1 MDEKAQ
7 KEALKELN
15 KSLEENIKKRNRK
28 IFWIVSIYLIL
39 VIVYQTIV
47 GTLPGENPDFL
58 GFKLIPIK
66 SVQTKEKYN
75 ISVNDINN
83 VNYFVEKDFKF
94 PIIPFL
100 VDLIDYYGDD
110 ISNGETVT
118 LSPNS
123 NVKLNYKV
131 YNCYSNYAGKLV
143 NENCDSHTVKYEEIS
158 IKHKIKIIKD
168 SFPKDEVLYDGKY
181 IKDISSYLKDEGK
194 YKVILYYK
202 KNFTTTKV
210 RFEVE
215 VLNDK
220 ENQ

>member
-15 KSLEENIKKRNRK
+15 KSLEADRKKRNR
-28 IFWIVSIYLIL
+28 IILSILIIYLLL
-39 VIVYQTIV
+39 VIVYQTIIGV
-47 GTLPGENPDFL
+47 LPGENPDFL
-58 GFKLIPIK
+58 GFKIIPIK
-66 SVQTKEKYN
+66 DIQTKEKYE
-75 ISVNDINN
+75 ISVNDNN
-83 VNYFVEKDFKF
+83 NLDYYIEKDFKF

-100 VDLIDYYGDD
+100 VDMIDYDSDSLGDGD
-110 ISNGETVT
+110 PIVISSNNGF
-118 LSPNS
+118 
-123 NVKLNYKV
+123 KIKYKV

-158 IKHKIKIIKD
+158 IKHKIKIIKE
-168 SFPKDEVLYDGKY
+168 SFPRDEVLYDGKY

-194 YKVILYYK
+194 YIVILYYK

>member
-7 KEALKELN
+7 KDALKELN
-15 KSLEENIKKRNRK
+15 KSLDKNRKKRNKK
-28 IFWIVSIYLIL
+28 IFWIISIYLIL
-39 VIVYQTIV
+39 VIVYQIII
-47 GTLPGENPDFL
+47 GTLPSENPNLL

-66 SVQTKEKYN
+66 SAQTKEKYN
-75 ISVNDINN
+75 ISVNNINN
-83 VNYFVEKDFKF
+83 INYFVEKDFKF

-100 VDLIDYYGDD
+100 VDLIDYSGDD

-118 LSPNS
+118 LKPNS

-143 NENCDSHTVKYEEIS
+143 NENCDSNTVKYEEIS
-158 IKHKIKIIKD
+158 IKHKIKIIKE
-168 SFPKDEVLYDGKY
+168 SFPKDEILYDGKY
-181 IKDISSYLKDEGK
+181 IKDISLYLKDEGK

>member
-15 KSLEENIKKRNRK
+15 KSLQIDKQKRNRK
-28 IFWIVSIYLIL
+28 IFWIISIYLIL
-39 VIVYQTIV
+39 VIFYQTII
-47 GTLPGENPDFL
+47 GSISSENPNFL

-75 ISVNDINN
+75 ISINDISN
-83 VNYFVEKDFKF
+83 VNYYVEKNFKF

-100 VDLIDYYGDD
+100 VDMIDYYGDD
-110 ISNGETVT
+110 MSNGEIVT

-123 NVKLNYKV
+123 NVKLKYKV

-158 IKHKIKIIKD
+158 IKHKIKILKD
-168 SFPKDEVLYDGKY
+168 SFPKDEVLYDGEY
-181 IKDISSYLKDEGK
+181 IKDISSYLKDNGK
-194 YKVILYYK
+194 YKIILYYK
-202 KNFTTTKV
+202 KFFTTTKV

-215 VLNDK
+215 VSDDK
-220 ENQ
+220 KSK